1 MTRVFVGVGS
11 NIDKHLHINQVLFE
25 LSERFD
31 NLQASPVYETEAVG
45 FVGDSFYNL
54 VVAFDT
60 DLQPDEVFAYL
71 RALEAAHGRRRT
83 SANQFVPRTLDLDQL
98 LYGDQQID
106 TDTVKVPN
114 DDILKYPF
122 VLKPLVDISGDMI
135 CPGRD
140 CSFRTLWQQQS
151 DKYEPLRQVFL
162 N

>member
-1 MTRVFVGVGS
+1 MTQVFVGIGS

-31 NLQASPVYETEAVG
+31 NLQVSPVYETEAVG

-60 DLQPDEVFAYL
+60 DIQPDEVYQYL
-71 RALEAAHGRRRT
+71 RALEAAHGRRRN
-83 SANQFVPRTLDLDQL
+83 SDNQFVPRTLDLDQL

-106 TDTVKVPN
+106 TETIKVPN

-140 CSFRTLWQQQS
+140 CSFLTLWQQQS
-151 DKYEPLRQVFL
+151 HKYEPLQQVFL